1 MKIKASII
9 ILLIELLCI
18 CTVTAQRLPFFSH
31 YYNNPYLYNPAYA
44 GYDKHTVL
52 YLTHRQQ
59 WFGVEG
65 APVSSQ
71 LSFHSPLGNANPLYI
86 GGDIINDQLGSLSH
100 TAVKFSAAYVIPLSS
115 ENEHYIKT
123 GFSAG
128 LGMHSYDFDGMD
140 IGDDPVLQGALG
152 STMYL
157 DGRFGIRYHN
167 QGFNLSISLP
177 HLFNQPA
184 VLMESFSSPGIDQLS
199 RMILSTHYRFNF
211 GEENKLGFEPTI
223 LYHYS
228 REGESQLEGMGVF
241 YFKDVFW
248 AGGSYQ
254 QQSGIG
260 GVAGLQVKNLKFSYA
275 YSTGGS
281 EIAAYGMGSHEIQ
294 LGLVIGK
301 KKEMLKRKPRLSTQ
315 KDIDEIPDEAL
326 LEKHAKSQEKT
337 EKQDQK
343 KETVPDRKRPAPAAT
358 TPAGKN
364 NLPTEQKELNTEQQA
379 GKNSV
384 PADLMQMS
392 GGEAAESQEKSSAA
406 KEDLQPKQLVSPTEF
421 SNSNKQTAVR
431 PQTKE
436 TPTGKKRDYS
446 KLDFDT
452 FENTD
457 TEDGVIQ
464 LGEQQENSSHQQSAK
479 TNEEEKNSVP
489 DMQADTEPHPLKL
502 KGGFYIIAGTFSTQ
516 ENAEKQAVKLK
527 NEGFSPEVG
536 YHQQKK
542 YYYVH
547 VFQGQTKELALS
559 ELEKLR
565 QHSAFSNAWILN
577 VPQ

>member
-9 ILLIELLCI
+9 ILLFELLCI

-326 LEKHAKSQEKT
+326 LEKHAKSQEKS

-364 NLPTEQKELNTEQQA
+364 NLPTEQKELNTGQQA

-421 SNSNKQTAVR
+421 SNANKQTAVR

-464 LGEQQENSSHQQSAK
+464 LGEQQEKSSHQQSAK

>member
-326 LEKHAKSQEKT
+326 LEKHAKSQEKS

-421 SNSNKQTAVR
+421 SNANKQTAVR

>member
-326 LEKHAKSQEKT
+326 LEKHAKSQEKS

-379 GKNSV
+379 GKNLV

-421 SNSNKQTAVR
+421 SNANKQTAVR

>member
-18 CTVTAQRLPFFSH
+18 CTVTAQRLPFFTH
-31 YYNNPYLYNPAYA
+31 YYSNPYLYNPAYA

-65 APVSSQ
+65 APVSTQ

-167 QGFNLSISLP
+167 QGFNLSVSLP

-211 GEENKLGFEPTI
+211 GEENTLGFEPTI
-223 LYHYS
+223 LYHYN

-315 KDIDEIPDEAL
+315 KNIDEIPDEAL
-326 LEKHAKSQEKT
+326 LEKHAKSQEKS

-343 KETVPDRKRPAPAAT
+343 KETVPDRKRPSPAAN
-358 TPAGKN
+358 TPVEKSNPPA
-364 NLPTEQKELNTEQQA
+364 EQKELNTEQQA
-379 GKNSV
+379 GKNTV
-384 PADLMQMS
+384 PTDLLQVS
-392 GGEAAESQEKSSAA
+392 GGEAAESQEKSSAG
-406 KEDLQPKQLVSPTEF
+406 KEELQPKQLVSPTEV
-421 SNSNKQTAVR
+421 STAKKQTAAQ
-431 PQTKE
+431 PKT
-436 TPTGKKRDYS
+436 TGIPTGKKRDYS
-446 KLDFDT
+446 KMDFDT

-457 TEDGVIQ
+457 TKDGVIQ
-464 LGEQQENSSHQQSAK
+464 LGEQQQKSSPQQSTK
-479 TNEEEKNSVP
+479 NNVEENTSVP
-489 DMQADTEPHPLKL
+489 DVQADTEPHPLKL

-516 ENAEKQAVKLK
+516 ENADKQVLKLK

-565 QHSAFSNAWILN
+565 QHSAFSSAWILN
-577 VPQ
+577 VPE